1 MAIKVGQRHPKTIQ
15 SEDIGAV
22 RKKQREQAKKASQ
35 VLSPEQRKK
44 LYDNMMML
52 PPDKQVKALRDVG
65 LEEEANALQKKRAE
79 ENMQKNQAEWRKKRL
94 QEINALPLEDQLSVL
109 LEEGFT
115 EEAKELSER
124 LAAAQEEQ
132 TGEGSGEVNEPHEEQ
147 LDAAPADLNEDG
159 GGTDANAAAG
169 DADAAGTGQDA
180 GQDAAPENG
189 GEQPKK
195 RGGRPKKDAA
205 E

>member
-1 MAIKVGQRHPKTIQ
+1 M
-15 SEDIGAV
+15 
-22 RKKQREQAKKASQ
+22 
-35 VLSPEQRKK
+35 
-44 LYDNMMML
+44 

-132 TGEGSGEVNEPHEEQ
+132 TGDGSGEVMSSFIDWIR
-147 LDAAPADLNEDG
+147 LYLRSSYLV
-159 GGTDANAAAG
+159 
-169 DADAAGTGQDA
+169 
-180 GQDAAPENG
+180 
-189 GEQPKK
+189 QPLFDIRYRKVVLK
-195 RGGRPKKDAA
+195 LP
-205 E
+205 